1 MLSHGIVSGALFL
14 CVGVIYDRYGT
25 RFLKYYGGLTL
36 TSPILAVV
44 FLIFAMANISF
55 PGTSSFVGEF
65 LILAGVLKESSW
77 LAFFT
82 ALSMILGAVYMLLVY
97 NRIFFGNI
105 KNISIIKFSDVSK
118 KELYIFGLL
127 IFFLLIMGIYPKVF
141 LDTFHNNVL
150 NLIVQ
155 CKHFSI

>member
-1 MLSHGIVSGALFL
+1 
-14 CVGVIYDRYGT
+14 
-25 RFLKYYGGLTL
+25 
-36 TSPILAVV
+36 
-44 FLIFAMANISF
+44 
-55 PGTSSFVGEF
+55 
-65 LILAGVLKESSW
+65 
-77 LAFFT
+77 
-82 ALSMILGAVYMLLVY
+82 MILGAVYMLLVY

-155 CKHFSI
+155 FKHFSI